1 MYTMNRC
8 FNARKTR
15 FLAPLPKLAV
25 STALCLLVATAVWLP
40 NAQAQTAQREF
51 PKNALRAVMVVTSP
65 PQITLNG
72 ASERLSPGARIK
84 GPSNTLL
91 MSGTLT
97 GKEVLVNYVRD
108 HQGMIHE
115 VWVLSELEDS
125 VRGPKRP
132 KKFHQN
138 LRLPDERVRLGQDGR
153 RAARRPRLR
162 AHTER
167 GRGRPDPVQHLLGAR
182 EGAGK
187 VFSDLGRIKH
197 LKKKGVQI
205 GVGGCVASQE
215 GAAIIK
221 RAPYVDVVF
230 GPQTL
235 HRLPELLNQRAAKQ
249 AAGGHQLPRD

>member
-65 PQITLNG
+65 PQIILNG
-72 ASERLSPGARIK
+72 TSERLSPGARIK

-115 VWVLSELEDS
+115 VWVLSELEAQE
-125 VRGPKRP
+125 KRP
-132 KKFHQN
+132 GMSFSNIIFGSDANKPKT
-138 LRLPDERVRLGQDGR
+138 DDGKT
-153 RAARRPRLR
+153 PF
-162 AHTER
+162 
-167 GRGRPDPVQHLLGAR
+167 D
-182 EGAGK
+182 
-187 VFSDLGRIKH
+187 
-197 LKKKGVQI
+197 
-205 GVGGCVASQE
+205 
-215 GAAIIK
+215 
-221 RAPYVDVVF
+221 
-230 GPQTL
+230 
-235 HRLPELLNQRAAKQ
+235 
-249 AAGGHQLPRD
+249 QLPKFPAQ

>member
-115 VWVLSELEDS
+115 VWVLSELEAQE
-125 VRGPKRP
+125 KRP
-132 KKFHQN
+132 GMSFSNIIFGSDANKPKHDQKSLHQN
-138 LRLPDERVRLGQDGR
+138 LWLPDERVRLGQDGR
-153 RAARRPRLR
+153 RAGCRPRLR
-162 AHTER
+162 AHQNVDEADLILFNTCS
-167 GRGRPDPVQHLLGAR
+167 VR
-182 EGAGK
+182 EKAQE
-187 VFSDLGRIKH
+187 
-197 LKKKGVQI
+197 KGFPTWA
-205 GVGGCVASQE
+205 ASS
-215 GAAIIK
+215 
-221 RAPYVDVVF
+221 
-230 GPQTL
+230 T
-235 HRLPELLNQRAAKQ
+235 
-249 AAGGHQLPRD
+249 